1 MSSLG
6 DLGAVDRDRRRE
18 ENQKTFQRDEWL
30 HAATVTAGYAPA
42 PVPFLC
48 ECADED
54 CLGRIELTP
63 SQWEVVAAAPNHYVL
78 LPGHPRNEAE
88 KVVGLI
94 REYEVA
100 CKAA

>member
-1 MSSLG
+1 
-6 DLGAVDRDRRRE
+6 VDRDRRRE
-18 ENQKTFQRDEWL
+18 ENQKMFRRDEWL
-30 HAATVTAGYAPA
+30 HDATVTAGYAPA

-78 LPGHPRNEAE
+78 LPGHPRSEAE
-88 KVVGLI
+88 KVVGSI

-100 CKAA
+100 RKAA

>member
-1 MSSLG
+1 M
-6 DLGAVDRDRRRE
+6 ATRETRRE
-18 ENQKTFQRDEWL
+18 KNQKIYQRDEWL
-30 HAATVTAGYAPA
+30 HDATVAAGYATA

-48 ECADED
+48 ECANED

-78 LPGHPRNEAE
+78 IAGHARSETEN
-88 KVVGLI
+88 VVGSI

-100 CKAA
+100 RKAA